1 MASGLSLKF
10 LRRNVSRSVQLF
22 VTCIVDAL
30 YPDTGEAVVRVL
42 QRAGTSVDFLQGQT
56 CCGQPA
62 FNAGMRPQARQMA
75 KNTIQVFENTPGDVV
90 IPSGSCAGMVK
101 HGYRELFADDSGWLL
116 RSEALA
122 DRTYEFTEYL
132 VDELGIENLQAEYAD
147 KITYHSSCHLLR
159 DLGIDEQ
166 PQRLLSNVQGS
177 EILPLPKREE
187 CCGFGGLFSI
197 EHPEIS
203 KAMLDRKIENFSASG
218 ASVLVSCDAG
228 CVAHISGG
236 LQRRKMPMRA
246 VHIADIL
253 AQQ

>member
-1 MASGLSLKF
+1 MNM
-10 LRRNVSRSVQLF
+10 RRNVRNSVQLF

-30 YPDTGEAVVRVL
+30 YPETGEAVVRVL
-42 QRAGTSVDFLQGQT
+42 QRAGCQVDFPQDQA

-75 KNTIQVFENTPGDVV
+75 ENTIKAFEDTQGDVV

-101 HGYRELFADDSGWLL
+101 HGYRELFDDDPEWLQ
-116 RSEALA
+116 RAETLA
-122 DRTYEFTEYL
+122 NRTYEFSEYL
-132 VDELGIENLQAEYAD
+132 VDKLDVVRLGAEYSE

-166 PQRLLSNVQGS
+166 PQRLLN
-177 EILPLPKREE
+177 EIQEAEIVPLPKREE

-203 KAMLDRKIENFSASG
+203 KAMLDRKIENFVASG

-236 LQRRKMPMRA
+236 LQRKNIPLQA
-246 VHIADIL
+246 VHIAAIL
-253 AQQ
+253 DLA

>member
-1 MASGLSLKF
+1 MS
-10 LRRNVSRSVQLF
+10 NTVQLF
-22 VTCIVDAL
+22 VTCIVDSL
-30 YPDTGEAVVRVL
+30 YPETGEAVVRIL
-42 QRAGTSVDFLQGQT
+42 QRSGCSVDFPLGQT

-62 FNAGMRPQARQMA
+62 FNAGMRQQARQMA
-75 KNTIQVFENTPGDVV
+75 ENTIQAFENSPGDIV

-101 HGYRELFADDSGWLL
+101 HGYSELFADDPDWLQ
-116 RSEALA
+116 RAHGIA
-122 DRTYEFTEYL
+122 NRTYEFTEYL
-132 VDELGIENLQAEYAD
+132 VDELGHENIRAEFSE

-166 PQRLLSNVQGS
+166 PERLLANVQGT
-177 EILPLPKREE
+177 EIIPLPKREE

-203 KAMLDRKIENFSASG
+203 KAMLDRKIENFAASG

-236 LQRRKMPMRA
+236 LQRRKIPLKA

-253 AQQ
+253 DQP